1 MTIYSPSD
9 TALLTIPFNTG
20 CIRRRVLMKDDYITV
35 KFSLAEPKHF
45 GIGCYVSIP
54 NEGRFEIIK
63 EQKPTYNGTTGGYD
77 YELTF
82 CAEYL
87 KWQNK
92 IFFYSPENAS
102 REAAWSLTAP
112 IDIHLGVFL
121 RNLTAN
127 GFTYNGKAY
136 SWTVDST
143 FDSAEAK
150 FIQYNATN
158 LIDALTAIADA
169 WACEWWVTDNVI
181 HFGTCRV
188 VSASKPPIEVSN
200 GVNADISATESS
212 AEYATRLYV
221 FGSERNLPADYRKGD
236 ATLTVEGVVQRRLM
250 LPEGTPYIDAKVNM
264 ETAEIVEKVITIDS
278 IYPKTNG
285 KIAEVVPYVAKV
297 TDENNN
303 EVEQTFYRFK
313 DASLTFSA
321 DYLLKDQTLG
331 VIFTSGRLNGLQFD
345 AVFNPNGVAEK
356 LKDGNV
362 NPDAQL
368 FEIVA
373 NENYGLELPSGS
385 MIPQAGD
392 TYVLI
397 GWDTTKIAS
406 LGLVAQAEAALLA
419 EGRAQLTKMNVD
431 PATYNCTIYADT
443 AKAACA
449 TNSDGYIFP
458 YGIGEPVM
466 LKDNAYFSN
475 GSRLSRIIGY
485 EYPLDIPFDNPELIV
500 GEAASYSR
508 IGALESEV
516 ANIAMG
522 GNTLSAS
529 GGSSNVYIIGTND
542 RTQPTNSNVYSALRT
557 SKSFLS
563 KTGDDRTTGKLNI
576 DGGIEVNYDGWRKGA
591 IINKDGSA
599 QFMDTNLFGDLLVY
613 GHISC
618 DGTFSMI
625 TGDIDTE
632 KGIYNTFFSHG
643 FDGYGWEIRNHNS
656 GVYHAEFDTLTIRK
670 AMTVYELII
679 QKIRSVGGAIICSAA
694 NGKIKS
700 VEING
705 DYYIIAFEDECQFQ
719 ADDLMRCQTFTG
731 GTLKSYWVRITSATT
746 ESVTVAK
753 SEFGSA
759 TPEAGDECVLMGN
772 ATNDKRQSAIYISA
786 AEDGRPVID
795 ILNGIKSASTA
806 GCLRGRFGAL
816 DGINDSAFPADRQP
830 QGYGLYSDNAY
841 LKGEFILASTGENV
855 STLFEAT
862 NGKITAEITS
872 VKGEINKVQNNV
884 DKVWQD
890 TESAL
895 NVLDGDIQTNT
906 TSINGLNQQIKDD
919 YNKLNDGLSSLG
931 DSIDEISGNLTDA
944 EDRLNGKI
952 DAAND
957 KIAEVDG
964 KVDTAD
970 GRITEITTNYE
981 ALSTRVEQTEANI
994 TLQAQSIKSVTTR
1007 VTQTESDINAAND
1020 RITETDKAV
1029 SEANEAISGANK
1041 AIGDLDAKVD
1051 ANQEAITETI
1061 TAMKSDFS
1069 VRADKIESQ
1078 VTKVSKSISS
1088 SGRNMLLNTN
1098 QGTTNWRYA
1107 DDSGVAYTQT
1117 STERGGYR
1125 ITRPSAGRKATWE
1138 QFLYPLRPQLIIAG
1152 QTYTLSFK
1160 VTNKTSETA
1169 KTQFDAVLS
1178 NSNSRDA
1185 LTNQVGTQEI
1195 TGTDETQFVITLK
1208 AKASGTKTGAQ
1219 VVYIAPKGECVNN
1232 WTDLEIR
1239 DIQLERGE
1247 IATEYMPS
1255 NEDYVNETKETL
1267 SSSITQTAEE
1277 IRTEVNK
1284 QITDSETKITTAYT
1298 SAIKQTADNIN
1309 LSVTSLES
1317 NVNAMQDEVDSAKS
1331 EVNAINSGLKTTG
1344 IDIKT
1349 GKVTISADEVT
1360 FTNSSGTKQA
1370 LLTNGKLNAKALE
1383 SESLTVQNAVNANQR
1398 IEVLPQTGKFGV
1410 NIYNGS
1416 SLVQSLTADT
1426 YNNGASDLFAE
1437 EIGALSIS
1445 NPSGS
1450 ASTGIAST
1458 TSSPVVLLSPRMTS
1472 TPRTVFI
1479 TGGTLSATAKC
1490 SIPATSSS
1498 GLQQTYLSS
1507 AAISLDLQ
1515 HSSTSAF
1522 TSNVTTINLVATQA
1536 QVSSVGVTSAQSQT
1550 STVNAVNA
1558 MGVVPAGRYYRIVV
1572 SFVKSA
1578 NGTPAST
1585 NSASVSWS
1593 GISAQD
1599 WSHEYISRHFANGI
1613 VLGSSLKD
1621 YFDVHYSNDTLSM
1634 RMETG
1639 GSGLLI
1645 QSKTDEY
1652 TNDMATLIGG
1662 YQAPMQRLICH
1673 GFVKYLPESGYKMH
1687 YHGLRINNGS
1697 AVSLKYPSGGT
1708 YRTMLAFSDDF
1719 KALLERLLGDDYTEN
1734 NNADNEHYC
1743 GLEKHLFCCINTR
1756 SATNVRAVTSLTTD
1770 GFITDAL
1777 GAYDDFTFD
1786 IYFV

>member
-169 WACEWWVTDNVI
+169 WACEWWITDNVI

-250 LPEGTPYIDAKVNM
+250 LPEGTPYIDAKANM
-264 ETAEIVEKVITIDS
+264 ETSEIVEKVITIDS

-356 LKDGNV
+356 LKDDSV

-373 NENYGLELPSGS
+373 NENYGLELPAGS

-563 KTGDDRTTGKLNI
+563 KTGDDHTTGKLSV
-576 DGGIEVNYDGWRKGA
+576 DGGIVVNEGGRESARINNDGE
-591 IINKDGSA
+591 IYA
-599 QFMDTNLFGDLLVY
+599 QDIYSN
-613 GHISC
+613 
-618 DGTFSMI
+618 
-625 TGDIDTE
+625 GDIMGDTLTFHRLLQAIGDIVHE
-632 KGIYNTFFSHG
+632 HTDIYDMQYIPG
-643 FDGYGWEIRNHNS
+643 FDGYGWGIKWDKSN
-656 GVYHAEFDTLTIRK
+656 VHAEFDTLTIRK
-670 AMTVYELII
+670 ALTVYELII

-705 DYYIIAFEDECQFQ
+705 DNYVITFEDECQFQ

-753 SEFGSA
+753 SEFGGA

-786 AEDGRPVID
+786 AEDGQPVID

-816 DGINDSAFPADRQP
+816 DGINDSAFPADHQP

-872 VKGEINKVQNNV
+872 VKGDINKVQDNV
-884 DKVWQD
+884 NKVWQD

-895 NVLDGDIQTNT
+895 NILDGDIQTNT

-919 YNKLNDGLSSLG
+919 YDKLNNGLSSLG
-931 DSIDEISGNLTDA
+931 ESIDEISGNLTAA

-970 GRITEITTNYE
+970 GKITEITTNYE
-981 ALSTRVEQTEANI
+981 VLSTRVEQTEANI

-1007 VTQTESDINAAND
+1007 VTQTESDITAAND

-1029 SEANEAISGANK
+1029 SNANE

-1051 ANQEAITETI
+1051 ANQETITETI
-1061 TAMKSDFS
+1061 TAMEARFN

-1098 QGTTNWRYA
+1098 QGTTNWRYG
-1107 DDSGVAYTQT
+1107 DNSGVTNTRTA
-1117 STERGGYR
+1117 TERGGYR
-1125 ITRPSAGRKATWE
+1125 VTRPSADRKATWE
-1138 QFLYPLRPQLIIAG
+1138 RFDYALRPQLIIAG
-1152 QTYTLSFK
+1152 QKYTVSFK
-1160 VTNKTSETA
+1160 ATNNTSETA
-1169 KTQFDAVLS
+1169 KTQFNIYISNPNGTETLTDAV
-1178 NSNSRDA
+1178 A
-1185 LTNQVGTQEI
+1185 TEI
-1195 TGTDETQFVITLK
+1195 TTGTSEVLYSVTLK
-1208 AKASGTKTGAQ
+1208 AKATGSSNGAQ
-1219 VVYIAPKGECVNN
+1219 MLNIFPHGDCMNK
-1232 WTDLEIR
+1232 WTDISIR
-1239 DIQLERGE
+1239 DLQLERGE

-1416 SLVQSLTADT
+1416 NLVQSLTADT

-1450 ASTGIAST
+1450 ASTGIATT
-1458 TSSPVVLLSPRMTS
+1458 TSSPVILLSPRMTS

-1498 GLQQTYLSS
+1498 GLQQTYQSS

-1522 TSNVTTINLVATQA
+1522 TSDVTTINLVATQA
-1536 QVSSVGVTSAQSQT
+1536 RVSSVGVTSAQSQT

-1578 NGTPAST
+1578 NGRPAST

-1593 GISAQD
+1593 GISAQN

-1687 YHGLRINNGS
+1687 YHGLRINNSS

-1734 NNADNEHYC
+1734 NNAYNEHYC

-1756 SATNVRAVTSLTTD
+1756 SATNVRAVTSLTTN

-1777 GAYDDFTFD
+1777 GAYEDFTFD
-1786 IYFV
+1786 IYYV